1 MNKRRELDIKI
12 LRAKINAEKAV
23 KKYLDNWYAE
33 EPKEVKRAEETSRS
47 ES

>member
-1 MNKRRELDIKI
+1 MNKRQQLDIKI
-12 LRAKINAEKAV
+12 VRAKINAEKAV

-33 EPKEVKRAEETSRS
+33 EPKEVKRVAEIFRS

>member
-1 MNKRRELDIKI
+1 MNKRQKLDIKI
-12 LRAKINAEKAV
+12 VRAKINAEKAV

-33 EPKEVKRAEETSRS
+33 EPKEVKGVTETSRP